1 MEAKKLL
8 VGALAATALTMGGGA
23 ALAAGQ
29 APETTADDTKQE
41 EQGPSI
47 NGSVK
52 APGGTGQD
60 EAAESQE
67 GLDNEAAEAQQLQG
81 LAKIDKAQAEEAAL
95 GAVSGTVKDAALGNE
110 NGSVIWE
117 VEIAAEDGT
126 LHEVKVDAGNG
137 QILAQAADDEG
148 SEQGEANEA
157 NEGPEGPEAN
167 ESTETSGK

>member
-1 MEAKKLL
+1 MEKKKLL
-8 VGALAATALTMGGGA
+8 VGALAAAALTVGGGA

-29 APETTADDTKQE
+29 APEATAGDTKQE
-41 EQGPSI
+41 QQEPSI

-52 APGGTGQD
+52 APGGAGQD
-60 EAAESQE
+60 ESAET
-67 GLDNEAAEAQQLQG
+67 QQLQG
-81 LAKIDKAQAEEAAL
+81 LAKIDQAQAEKAAL
-95 GAVSGTVKDAALGNE
+95 GAVSGTVKDAELGDE

-117 VEIAAEDGT
+117 VEVAAANGT

-167 ESTETSGK
+167 EPAETSGK